1 MLIPDTLKRVGD
13 LQVETSRGHQ
23 RVERKARR
31 LGIKGLNVF
40 MTAGASILRLSARL
54 PARQRQAYHILS
66 LYL

>member
-1 MLIPDTLKRVGD
+1 MLIADTLKRVGD
-13 LQVETSRGHQ
+13 LQVETNRGHQ

-54 PARQRQAYHILS
+54 PARQRQSYRILS